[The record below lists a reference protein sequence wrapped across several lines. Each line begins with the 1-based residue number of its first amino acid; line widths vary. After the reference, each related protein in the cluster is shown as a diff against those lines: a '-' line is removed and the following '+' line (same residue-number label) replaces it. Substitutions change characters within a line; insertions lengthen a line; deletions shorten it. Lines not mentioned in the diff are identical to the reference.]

1 MRAPVRSCEYAFLCL
16 RVRYHA
22 LPFLLLPLLFSPFVG
37 VDTMVAA
44 RSKEFAAQGEREC
57 GGDKGTTRK
66 KKRVLAVNFPVHPG
80 LRYACRATTASP
92 MEPPVALVKRL
103 GE

>member
-22 LPFLLLPLLFSPFVG
+22 LLLLLPLLFSPFVG

-44 RSKEFAAQGEREC
+44 RSKEFAAQGDREC
-57 GGDKGTTRK
+57 GGDKGKTRK

-80 LRYACRATTASP
+80 LRYACRATTP